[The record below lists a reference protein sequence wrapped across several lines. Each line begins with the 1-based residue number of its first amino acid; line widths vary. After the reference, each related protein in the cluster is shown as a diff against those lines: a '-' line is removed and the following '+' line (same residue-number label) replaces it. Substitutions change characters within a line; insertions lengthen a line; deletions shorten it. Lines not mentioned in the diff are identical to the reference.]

1 MREKGMCKKLEVPKD
16 VCCVSFGV
24 DKNTPRQIH
33 HTEEKYT
40 TRDELMLVHYNKKD
54 RVVEIELISDNK
66 PCQMA
71 CHSINIDKLI
81 EQRKK
86 KKRR

>member
-1 MREKGMCKKLEVPKD
+1 MRENGDCRKLTVPKD
-16 VCCVSFGV
+16 VCCICFGV
-24 DKNTPRQIH
+24 DKNTPKQIH
-33 HTEEKYT
+33 HTEEKHT
-40 TRDELMLVHYNKKD
+40 TRDELMLVHYDKKD
-54 RVVEIELISDNK
+54 RVVVIELISDVK

-71 CHSINIDKLI
+71 CHSYNIDKLI